1 MFNTADILKARA
13 VLFTLELPLRSERMY
28 FIAFKMLSKT
38 KRVVGNNHSFRVL
51 PETIGPNISNSET

>member
-38 KRVVGNNHSFRVL
+38 FEVVGNHPFAAEYQKNL
-51 PETIGPNISNSET
+51 DQISTLQ